1 MMTTSHY
8 LIIDDIPAV
17 LTTFNYL
24 KKRTRNT
31 GFEGVKITCRLFR
44 FYRITENCMKLEL
57 LHETVVD
64 EIPLAICSYQ
74 GRVLVGV
81 GRMLRLYDMGK
92 KKLLR
97 KCENKHIPNAIVSI
111 NAVGHRIYVSDV
123 QESVYAVR
131 YKRQEN
137 QLIVFADDTHPRWI
151 TTTCVLDYDTV
162 ATADKFGNIA
172 VVSYFQFKV
181 VTRREVDM

>member
-1 MMTTSHY
+1 MYSRVNAECTS
-8 LIIDDIPAV
+8 I
-17 LTTFNYL
+17 
-24 KKRTRNT
+24 
-31 GFEGVKITCRLFR
+31 
-44 FYRITENCMKLEL
+44 EL
-57 LHETVVD
+57 LHKSPLD
-64 EIPLAICSYQ
+64 EVPLAICPYQ

-97 KCENKHIPNAIVSI
+97 KCENKHIPNAVVSI
-111 NAVGHRIYVSDV
+111 NAIGQRIYVSDV

-172 VVSYFQFKV
+172 VVSSHV
-181 VTRREVDM
+181 VFY

>member
-1 MMTTSHY
+1 M
-8 LIIDDIPAV
+8 
-17 LTTFNYL
+17 
-24 KKRTRNT
+24 
-31 GFEGVKITCRLFR
+31 
-44 FYRITENCMKLEL
+44 
-57 LHETVVD
+57 HETVVD
-64 EIPLAICSYQ
+64 EVPLAICPYQ
-74 GRVLVGV
+74 GRILVGV

-172 VVSYFQFKV
+172 VVSFLLRNFILDIIGLTTLLTLYDTLFFKM
-181 VTRREVDM
+181 TLKTLFLTIIR

>member
-1 MMTTSHY
+1 MSPDCTSIELMHRTT
-8 LIIDDIPAV
+8 L
-17 LTTFNYL
+17 
-24 KKRTRNT
+24 
-31 GFEGVKITCRLFR
+31 
-44 FYRITENCMKLEL
+44 
-57 LHETVVD
+57 D

-81 GRMLRLYDMGK
+81 GKMLRLYDMGK

-97 KCENKHIPNAIVSI
+97 KCENKHIPNAVICI
-111 NAVGHRIYVSDV
+111 NAIGQRIYVSDV

-172 VVSYFQFKV
+172 VVSITFIHIMIVAFRSLQVYSLACGSNSAKIKV
-181 VTRREVDM
+181 LIVSHLQIVTLLLAEVVIKQIKTKKNF

>member
-1 MMTTSHY
+1 MY
-8 LIIDDIPAV
+8 F
-17 LTTFNYL
+17 LTTVPFRSY
-24 KKRTRNT
+24 
-31 GFEGVKITCRLFR
+31 RLAWEIVSCFR
-44 FYRITENCMKLEL
+44 VNSECTSIEL
-57 LHETVVD
+57 LHKSPLD
-64 EIPLAICSYQ
+64 EVPLAICPYQ

-97 KCENKHIPNAIVSI
+97 KCENKHIPNAVVSI
-111 NAVGHRIYVSDV
+111 NAIGQRIYVSDV

-172 VVSYFQFKV
+172 VVSVIAVSLLSLLLIQNRSSYLDNPLIFI
-181 VTRREVDM
+181 

>member
-1 MMTTSHY
+1 M
-8 LIIDDIPAV
+8 
-17 LTTFNYL
+17 
-24 KKRTRNT
+24 
-31 GFEGVKITCRLFR
+31 
-44 FYRITENCMKLEL
+44 EL
-57 LHETVVD
+57 LHKTVLD
-64 EIPLAICSYQ
+64 EVPLAICSYQ

-97 KCENKHIPNAIVSI
+97 KCENKHIPNAVVSI
-111 NAVGHRIYVSDV
+111 NAVGQRIYVSDV

-172 VVSYFQFKV
+172 VVSCYIVFTKLKSVHVYLFTNGHNFSFCLFCQKNSYKITTRYYTTFFQSYCGR
-181 VTRREVDM
+181 T

>member
-1 MMTTSHY
+1 MNFGIKKTLFLFSRVSPDCLNLK
-8 LIIDDIPAV
+8 LIH
-17 LTTFNYL
+17 
-24 KKRTRNT
+24 RTA
-31 GFEGVKITCRLFR
+31 
-44 FYRITENCMKLEL
+44 
-57 LHETVVD
+57 VD
-64 EIPLAICSYQ
+64 EIPLAVCAYQ

-97 KCENKHIPNAIVSI
+97 KCENKHIPNAIVAI
-111 NAVGHRIYVSDV
+111 NAIGQRIYVSDV

-172 VVSYFQFKV
+172 VVSFFISSLNFFISIRVSFSVSVLNDLRKQ
-181 VTRREVDM
+181 